1 VALKYFVRHTACG
14 LSRTMQSAKET
25 FQSVLSQLQAQV
37 AALEVWTSRIR
48 LFGPEKPKVVVVG
61 AGPAGLNAA
70 RGLNGCADVTIID
83 GSVLDSYHPQLVIV
97 DRF

>member
-1 VALKYFVRHTACG
+1 MV
-14 LSRTMQSAKET
+14 RTMQSAKVT

-48 LFGPEKPKVVVVG
+48 FFGPEKPKVVVVG

-83 GSVLDSYHPQLVIV
+83 GSVL
-97 DRF
+97 